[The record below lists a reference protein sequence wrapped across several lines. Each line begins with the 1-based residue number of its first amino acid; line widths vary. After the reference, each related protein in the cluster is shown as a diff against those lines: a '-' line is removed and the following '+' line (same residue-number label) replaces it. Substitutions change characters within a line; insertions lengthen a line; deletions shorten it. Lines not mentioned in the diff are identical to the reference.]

1 MRGNHSM
8 MLGALVGLAA
18 PLNSL
23 AGGSCFGI
31 HLFAQSSAGKT
42 TTVEAATS
50 LYGDP
55 DMLKLS
61 WDATRHGLTVEAAAR
76 NDGFIPIDEI
86 GQGGKVTEIAQS
98 AYSLFNGVGRI
109 QGRKEGGNRA
119 VMRWKIAALSTGEE
133 DFETFLLKGGITPKA
148 GQLVRLLSV
157 PFIDTTDFNGY
168 DDGDEHARAIKR
180 LSSGYCGAAGREW
193 VRWLAGNK
201 EAAIST
207 TIEKENVWLSRL
219 PEGASSQVRRVASRF
234 AMLDAAGDLAQAIT
248 GWTPEECQA
257 ATKQAFDDW
266 LQDFG
271 LENREKYQVVS
282 RARDFIQRHALSRFQ
297 PYTFGKSNG
306 DMDRQYAARISNLA
320 GYLVNGRRD
329 DGRPEYHIIPTVFDE
344 EILCGI
350 SRNFGCKALED
361 AGMMVC
367 AESGRWTTKTVKVN
381 GTQQRFIVL
390 TDQPEE

>member
-1 MRGNHSM
+1 
-8 MLGALVGLAA
+8 
-18 PLNSL
+18 
-23 AGGSCFGI
+23 
-31 HLFAQSSAGKT
+31 
-42 TTVEAATS
+42 
-50 LYGDP
+50 
-55 DMLKLS
+55 
-61 WDATRHGLTVEAAAR
+61 
-76 NDGFIPIDEI
+76 
-86 GQGGKVTEIAQS
+86 
-98 AYSLFNGVGRI
+98 
-109 QGRKEGGNRA
+109 
-119 VMRWKIAALSTGEE
+119 
-133 DFETFLLKGGITPKA
+133 
-148 GQLVRLLSV
+148 
-157 PFIDTTDFNGY
+157 
-168 DDGDEHARAIKR
+168 
-180 LSSGYCGAAGREW
+180 
-193 VRWLAGNK
+193 
-201 EAAIST
+201 